1 MTTASIVE
9 TVGVISVSNN
19 SPIRTLSVE
28 GSNVSLHTTQNVA
41 IVQVSQDRVITM
53 MSGIQGPTGASGSGS
68 GNSYNPSG
76 W

>member
-9 TVGVISVSNN
+9 TVGVISASNN
-19 SPIRTLSVE
+19 SPVRTLSVE
-28 GSNVSLHTTQNVA
+28 GSNVSLQTTQNVA
-41 IVQVSQDRVITM
+41 ILQVSQDRVIAM